1 MSEDNN
7 TEATPA
13 PTGPADGIARGRM
26 HAALVYAIKF
36 NSGEAKDGE
45 IARKFATTPGKVN
58 DIRKDRNFKYVVEGM
73 AFTAAEITE
82 AKERFA
88 ASVNA
93 ENSTVAEDQ
102 RAVVIEDGNTA
113 LDGVPTTDG
122 DSQLASARKADRK
135 PRGKPEGEAEEAG
148 DPAEDGDDDLAGML
162 ED

>member
-1 MSEDNN
+1 MTEEKAV
-7 TEATPA
+7 EATPA

-26 HAALVYAIKF
+26 HAALVFAIKF

-73 AFTAAEITE
+73 AFTAAEIAE
-82 AKERFA
+82 AKERFS
-88 ASVNA
+88 ASVGA

-113 LDGVPTTDG
+113 LDAVPTTDG
-122 DSQLASARKADRK
+122 ESQLGAARKADRK
-135 PRGKPEGEAEEAG
+135 PRGKAEGEEAAEASADDGG
-148 DPAEDGDDDLAGML
+148 DEDLDGLL